1 MFKQDLQQALI
12 DHVTYLSTIEG
23 GRGYSNF
30 EGMELA
36 KSYITSQ
43 IPKSFI
49 PERQAFQFKNRTFE
63 NLIFH
68 LPGKSTERVIVTAHY
83 DSYMS
88 LPGACDN
95 ASGVACLIE
104 LAKYLEGTENELS
117 IDIIFLALEEPPCFA
132 AGSSFHADSIFGQKV
147 RTCINIDML
156 GWFSDEEDS
165 QDQGST
171 GHDMPSVAN
180 FICAFKES
188 WKPNEEKKIQDYFTS
203 IPTLAL
209 TYDYF
214 PGARA
219 SDSRSYAAQGF
230 DTILIND
237 TAYLRSYHYHK
248 PTDTIENI
256 DTERM
261 AKTVECVLPWVES
274 LLSK

>member
-1 MFKQDLQQALI
+1 MKQALI
-12 DHVTYLSTIEG
+12 DHVTFLSTIEG
-23 GRGYSNF
+23 GRGYSNY

-43 IPKSFI
+43 VPKSYTLT
-49 PERQAFQFKNRTFE
+49 RQAFEFKQRTFE

-68 LPGKSTERVIVTAHY
+68 LPGKSKERIIVTAHY

-104 LAKYLEGTENELS
+104 LAKYLEGTENELG

-132 AGSSFHADSIFGQKV
+132 AGSSYHAASIQGEEV

-165 QDQGST
+165 QGMGSNEFP
-171 GHDMPSVAN
+171 MPDVAN
-180 FICAFKES
+180 FICAFREQWDKDREDKLKEH
-188 WKPNEEKKIQDYFTS
+188 FTM

-209 TYDYF
+209 TYDHF

-219 SDSRSYAAQGF
+219 SDSRSYAACGF

-261 AKTVECVLPWVES
+261 AKTVECILFWVKS
-274 LLSK
+274 LLN